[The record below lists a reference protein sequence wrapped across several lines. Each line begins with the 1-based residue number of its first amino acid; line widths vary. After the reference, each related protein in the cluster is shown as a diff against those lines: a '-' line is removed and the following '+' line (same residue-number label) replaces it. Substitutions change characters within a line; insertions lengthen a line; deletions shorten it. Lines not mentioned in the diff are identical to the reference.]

1 MHLFGYRLPGMSS
14 LLLWGALWEF
24 IGQAKV
30 TFFIPPLSKV
40 LSTLYEVLGTV
51 AFQNALKETAYAFY
65 SWVLYAVVIGII
77 VRILM
82 VKNRLIDELLLPWV
96 NVFLSAPLTA
106 LEPVSMVL
114 FEFSMKSFIITTPLF
129 VVWITTL
136 NTRAGVKQIR
146 RSLVE
151 MATSFGVTP
160 LKAFTNIYFGRC
172 C

>member
-1 MHLFGYRLPGMSS
+1 MAGYVYVFYSS
-14 LLLWGALWEF
+14 IKQGF
-24 IGQAKV
+24 V
-30 TFFIPPLSKV
+30 Y
-40 LSTLYEVLGTV
+40 LYEFLGTV
-51 AFQNALKETAYAFY
+51 TFQNALKETAYAFY

-136 NTRAGVKQIR
+136 NTRAGVKQIK